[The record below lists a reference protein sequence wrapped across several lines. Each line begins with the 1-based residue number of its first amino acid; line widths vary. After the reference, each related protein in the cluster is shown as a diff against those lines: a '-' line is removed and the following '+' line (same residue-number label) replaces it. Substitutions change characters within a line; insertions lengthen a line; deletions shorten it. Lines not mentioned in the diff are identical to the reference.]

1 MKLSSLLS
9 IAFAFLVG
17 ACAETTTFQPT
28 ENLSAVGHGGQPA
41 AGYDIGT
48 STTGAPYVHVNVW
61 SVGAS
66 AANGRTKFTFAF
78 TIRVTGSLPVW
89 LDRNALQLK
98 VYDTS
103 GALLPTP
110 VLAQLE
116 APSAALA
123 AAPNSS
129 QTIHAVF
136 VMPLKV
142 APSNIGS
149 LELRWGL
156 LRQDGVRY
164 TQFTSF
170 QQTPD
175 YYAYAPVWG
184 FYDPFF
190 YNPWYWWGPGYGYR
204 LF

>member
-1 MKLSSLLS
+1 MRLSTLLS
-9 IAFAFLVG
+9 IVLLVG
-17 ACAETTTFQPT
+17 ACAETTSFQPT
-28 ENLSAVGHGGQPA
+28 ENVSAVGHGGQPA
-41 AGYDIGT
+41 AGYDIGK
-48 STTGAPYVHVNVW
+48 SEGGAPYVHVNVW
-61 SVGAS
+61 SAGTDAS
-66 AANGRTKFTFAF
+66 NGRTRLTFAF
-78 TIRVTGSLPVW
+78 TIRDTGRLPVA

-103 GALLPTP
+103 GALLPQP
-110 VLAQLE
+110 VLVQLQ
-116 APSAALA
+116 
-123 AAPNSS
+123 APNAATAVGPNASH
-129 QTIHAVF
+129 TIHAVF

-149 LELRWGL
+149 IELRWGL
-156 LRQDGVRY
+156 IRQDGVRY
-164 TQFTSF
+164 TQFTQF

-175 YYAYAPVWG
+175 YYAYAPTWG